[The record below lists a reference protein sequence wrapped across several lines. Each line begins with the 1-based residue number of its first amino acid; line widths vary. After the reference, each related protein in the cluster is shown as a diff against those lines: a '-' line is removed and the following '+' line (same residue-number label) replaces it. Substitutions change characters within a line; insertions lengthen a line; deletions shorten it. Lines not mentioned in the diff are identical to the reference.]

1 MQELWQT
8 FDAVLGGGEASALLV
23 VGPPR
28 CGKTEFAFEALM
40 RALER
45 NHGGG
50 AMMTVSGRVTADR
63 LGDRA
68 IRRMGASMKARPVT
82 TLSALAFAVIADARR
97 YEDLPAPRLLNGAE
111 QDALLRRVV
120 AAHLDHAEAGNLC
133 DTCVLLREYFA
144 DDRWTDTVAP
154 AREQSGG
161 ATTMAMFERGVSSS
175 FVDQLRDM
183 LARINELGASFAH
196 EREYVGEAAGTGRNA
211 DRTAV
216 QWRLAFAL
224 RREYVRAIEHTYPGE
239 YRLDASRL
247 LVEAAAML
255 RRVQVEEVRLQPE
268 TVPSVLVVDD
278 FHDATLAG
286 LRFLEALS
294 AAGVRLVLV
303 GNPDEAVQT
312 FRGSYPE
319 YLMGCAVR
327 GPLHAAL
334 HRIPVSDIPADAA
347 APTYRDLLA
356 SRISLSIP
364 SPEPDDTPM
373 PQRPGKLPR
382 YAGSLPIRRLDE
394 PGANVD
400 AGLGASPLEDGTVST
415 ALYKSPREEMDD
427 VVWRMK
433 RLHLDQGIAWNDM
446 AIIAHDNATVRSF
459 GERLRRDGVPVRYS
473 SVTRPPKDEPF
484 VQGLFALI
492 ELALLRRRG
501 IDAVDLPLAALS
513 SYVRARVATLMAC
526 PLVTA
531 GTQSAEGAPARL
543 APVESA
549 MSALESLAAV
559 VQESAEAV
567 GADGQRH
574 LAALIESWDRYR
586 DAVDERRQ
594 AARRAAAVNVDDGVL
609 TGETADDELPF
620 GQRAMYL
627 MLAFDDPKAPATPVL
642 DSLGAILGRD
652 PQAVAFRRMWDMV
665 GRVADG
671 MGRLSNREA
680 QYTLAL
686 AWNATGV
693 AGVWQRA
700 ALRNDVAGRAANDR
714 LDVAMR
720 LFQFAADGSAG
731 EDIVAFMDQVRSMQI
746 EADSLA
752 HVGPVEQAVTLTT
765 PAGAA
770 GNHWRHVWL
779 PAVQQDVWP
788 NLAERATLFGG
799 EDLADLMLHGRIG
812 GADPAGCD
820 PRLAAV
826 LSSEKKNL
834 LVAVTRADET
844 LTISATWNE
853 DCTPSDFLY
862 GYLPERFIR
871 QRDEAVFTRP
881 GGQSADDD
889 AESHAGLDADPRGL
903 VTAARIALACHGADS
918 PEGRDAASA
927 LALLAEHGVRAAD
940 PKQWYFVDTA
950 DEDTSDGGPEGRSGS
965 RNERHTVTLSP
976 SSVDGIWSCPVC
988 WLLERRCSGPQ
999 SGGVHAGFGTIVHE
1013 VAQRGSEERLD
1024 MPGTVAAE
1032 GTESR
1037 IAAVTERLMAIYRSL
1052 RRDPQTI
1059 ESPTDRYAAL
1069 QLDRSAETMLTNI
1082 ASYFVNGCDAAYP
1095 FRNAEYMSVGALER
1109 VECETEF
1116 TARFD
1121 IDDMLA
1127 AYNAI
1132 PGIEPMT
1139 SGELLAVMGT
1149 LVGGWPE
1156 GMCDDLT
1163 IRLSGR
1169 IDRLE
1174 HRRYGDG
1181 REAVRLIDY
1190 KTGRKYG
1197 TAQIFNDLQL
1207 VCYQLGLAFPEDRG
1221 CVGPSPRMPY
1231 IAQSG
1236 LFFVREDDGPS
1247 RSREV
1252 ESLHQPALLRN
1263 GAWNTEPFTL
1273 RYYFK
1278 DPQYLEIPELPET
1291 PPAGVRAAAWDQI
1304 VRLRGSQTLWALTM
1318 VARVFYAAAASRSSL
1333 LIAHPTPDHVKHCR
1347 MKASCPACAGELNT
1361 VYETRQA

>member
-247 LVEAAAML
+247 LVEAAAVL

-286 LRFLEALS
+286 LRFLEALA

-334 HRIPVSDIPADAA
+334 HRIPVSDTPADAA

-382 YAGSLPIRRLDE
+382 YAGSLPIRRLDA

-433 RLHLDQGIAWNDM
+433 RLHLDRRIAWNDM

-473 SVTRPPKDEPF
+473 SVTRPLRDEPF

-549 MSALESLAAV
+549 MAALESLAGV
-559 VQESAEAV
+559 VQESAETA
-567 GADGQRH
+567 GAEGQRH

-594 AARRAAAVNVDDGVL
+594 AARRAAAVSVDDGVL
-609 TGETADDELPF
+609 TGESADDELPF
-620 GQRAMYL
+620 GQHAMYL

-671 MGRLSNREA
+671 MGRLTNREA

-881 GGQSADDD
+881 GGQSVDDD

-976 SSVDGIWSCPVC
+976 SSVDSIWSCPVC

-999 SGGVHAGFGTIVHE
+999 SGGVRAGFGTLVHE

-1024 MPGTVAAE
+1024 MPGAVAAE
-1032 GTESR
+1032 GAGNR
-1037 IAAVTERLMAIYRSL
+1037 IAAVSERLMAIYRSL

-1069 QLDRSAETMLTNI
+1069 QLDRSAETMMTHI
-1082 ASYFVNGCDAAYP
+1082 ATYFVNGCNPAYP

-1109 VECETEF
+1109 VECEAEF

-1156 GMCDDLT
+1156 GICDDLT

-1174 HRRYGDG
+1174 HRRYQDG

-1190 KTGRKYG
+1190 KTGRKYAI
-1197 TAQIFNDLQL
+1197 TQIFNDLQL

>member
-1 MQELWQT
+1 MQELWQA
-8 FDAVLGGGEASALLV
+8 FDAVLGGGETSALLV

-63 LGDRA
+63 LGNRA

-247 LVEAAAML
+247 LVEAAAVL

-334 HRIPVSDIPADAA
+334 HRIPVSDTPADAA

-382 YAGSLPIRRLDE
+382 YAGSLPIRRLDA

-433 RLHLDQGIAWNDM
+433 RLHLDRGIAWNDM

-473 SVTRPPKDEPF
+473 SVTRPLKDEPF

-549 MSALESLAAV
+549 MAALESLAGV
-559 VQESAEAV
+559 VQESAETA
-567 GADGQRH
+567 GAEGQRH

-594 AARRAAAVNVDDGVL
+594 AARRAAAVSVDDGVL
-609 TGETADDELPF
+609 TGESADDELPF
-620 GQRAMYL
+620 GQHAMYL

-752 HVGPVEQAVTLTT
+752 HVGPIEQAVTLTT

-812 GADPAGCD
+812 GVDPAGCD

-976 SSVDGIWSCPVC
+976 SSVDSIWSCPVC

-999 SGGVHAGFGTIVHE
+999 SGGVRAGFGTLVHE

-1024 MPGTVAAE
+1024 MPGAVAAE
-1032 GTESR
+1032 GAGNR
-1037 IAAVTERLMAIYRSL
+1037 IAAVSERLMAIYRSL

-1069 QLDRSAETMLTNI
+1069 QLDRSAETMMTHI

-1095 FRNAEYMSVGALER
+1095 FRNAQYMSVGALER
-1109 VECETEF
+1109 AECEAEF

-1174 HRRYGDG
+1174 HRRYQDG

-1190 KTGRKYG
+1190 KTGRKYAI
-1197 TAQIFNDLQL
+1197 TQIFNDLQL

-1273 RYYFK
+1273 RYCFK